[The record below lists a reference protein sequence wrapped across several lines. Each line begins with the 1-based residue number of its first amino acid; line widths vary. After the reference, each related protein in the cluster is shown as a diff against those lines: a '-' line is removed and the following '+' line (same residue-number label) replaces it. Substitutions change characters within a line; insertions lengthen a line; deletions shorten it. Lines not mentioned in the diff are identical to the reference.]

1 MTQKSA
7 YFDLD
12 LTAASAARKTTL
24 NNQKHIRICAVL
36 LQQNVVGFMEIVDLF
51 FLRCAFG

>member
-24 NNQKHIRICAVL
+24 TTKNTYEFVRWCCNK
-36 LQQNVVGFMEIVDLF
+36 M
-51 FLRCAFG
+51 